1 MSDWNP
7 AEMIGI
13 KPRPLSV
20 SLYKNLITDKV
31 WAKQRKNYG
40 YSDLTKCPLMKIFGG
55 TPYID
60 VETSIKSFIPKKIT
74 ENTKRKLIK
83 FYMEKLDN
91 QPELHDKI
99 EFDILF

>member
-1 MSDWNP
+1 
-7 AEMIGI
+7 
-13 KPRPLSV
+13 
-20 SLYKNLITDKV
+20 
-31 WAKQRKNYG
+31 
-40 YSDLTKCPLMKIFGG
+40 MKTFGG

-91 QPELHDKI
+91 QPELLDKI
-99 EFDILF
+99 EFDIVVIDHNSKKEDLEQIKK